1 MAAQF
6 LQDVDQSGPGGGKLQ
21 GGLRRVL
28 CLGGRKCLR
37 DSGTKQHVSIHHSSV
52 RRKVS
57 LLYANNPCGK
67 AVNALSF
74 HSGLQVGILV
84 LVCTEVV

>member
-6 LQDVDQSGPGGGKLQ
+6 LQDVDQSGPGGGE
-21 GGLRRVL
+21 LRRVL

-37 DSGTKQHVSIHHSSV
+37 DSGTKQHLSIHHSSV

-57 LLYANNPCGK
+57 LMLYANNPCGK
-67 AVNALSF
+67 AVNALRF

>member
-1 MAAQF
+1 M
-6 LQDVDQSGPGGGKLQ
+6 S
-21 GGLRRVL
+21 
-28 CLGGRKCLR
+28 GGRKCLR

-67 AVNALSF
+67 AVNDLSF
-74 HSGLQVGILV
+74 HSGLQDRRCKPAVAD
-84 LVCTEVV
+84 CTAGHNMHLSSDVTTCQHSLIKPTTNLPD